1 MWVGFGSK
9 SHFSKEKFHR
19 SGHLTG
25 KNFQEKETNSYPDI
39 EKRISG
45 NKGKRQATLQVPCG
59 CSTAILCSTLE
70 DSASREELEREKG
83 VRKNQALWEPKSTY
97 HPPPTDIRSDKSWA
111 SCSIPAL
118 QTSTVIC
125 SSGQNVSLSSQR
137 SPGKRAL
144 ESQRHRQRRP
154 TPTVLYGY
162 IIIGTHTTGTQA
174 PQTSTKWAA
183 DGHAIIHTPG
193 TVSHNR
199 SHRHPHVLTFP
210 VTYIMGTQ

>member
-1 MWVGFGSK
+1 MDVQQPFFTPLWK
-9 SHFSKEKFHR
+9 
-19 SGHLTG
+19 
-25 KNFQEKETNSYPDI
+25 
-39 EKRISG
+39 
-45 NKGKRQATLQVPCG
+45 TLQAEK
-59 CSTAILCSTLE
+59 SW
-70 DSASREELEREKG
+70 RE
-83 VRKNQALWEPKSTY
+83 RKESGKTRLSGSPSQPTY

-174 PQTSTKWAA
+174 PQTSRKWAA
-183 DGHAIIHTPG
+183 DGHAIIHSPG

-199 SHRHPHVLTFP
+199 SHRHPHVLTFS